1 MSPKNVLSRRR
12 CVVGHSVEATTEG
25 GRWAG
30 GTGGLSLTNRGRDET
45 GRTLDSVTGG

>member
-25 GRWAG
+25 GGAG
-30 GTGGLSLTNRGRDET
+30 GDGGGGVIVDKQRKGRD
-45 GRTLDSVTGG
+45 RMDRVTGG